1 MKNKIA
7 LPVIFLI
14 VLFSIISCS
23 KDESQEVADTQSSSV
38 LQYTLVETEATPG
51 DIVEIKSE
59 QKIIEEA
66 INITLNNNT
75 VNAYAT
81 SESSYKFIVPVLNSG
96 NYDIKLPNLYKNS
109 ILTLKI
115 NTYTSITKPEEIID
129 GFILKRDKCFE
140 EMKKIGSSQE
150 TLTLIDQIKQEW
162 DFQYSKSSTEDKK
175 LLAYML
181 QKNNIN
187 PEWFNNTKPFP
198 DSYYN
203 KLNNSSTDVGD
214 AIVKDAKEFAI
225 THIICAGS
233 IGATALT
240 GRVFLKLKNPYT
252 ALAFIGSLTT
262 FLVSKEVL
270 IIKGVKIATL
280 KGIAELINDVSTQKT
295 ASLELVNNMEN
306 DISMTMDFRNLNGAE
321 RNIQADITNAFNAE
335 IEMTIEDSKI
345 KNLYENT
352 IKFTEKLKGLYP
364 SYISVIGNKPQRKMN
379 LTVLDKDIIIKGSS
393 DPKINISTT
402 LVGDVRKIK
411 ATSESKDDLNFY
423 LKIGYRRSIDGRE
436 LTKDIPYIFRAIKP
450 IDSLPI
456 YKAAVVG
463 NWTMTWHDPG
473 SQAQNQIDKFTLN
486 ADGTGFRSWTKCSG
500 CAAGENLLPGNP
512 SYRIDWSLGKVSE
525 GVWYLD
531 FKYPD
536 RGWSSSARILL
547 KPNVHVGVP
556 ITTGLYYL
564 GVKD

>member
-1 MKNKIA
+1 M
-7 LPVIFLI
+7 
-14 VLFSIISCS
+14 VLFLLISCS
-23 KDESQEVADTQSSSV
+23 KDENQEVANTPISAVSK
-38 LQYTLVETEATPG
+38 YTLVETEATPG

-59 QKIIEEA
+59 QKIIEQA
-66 INITLNNNT
+66 INLTLNNSS
-75 VNAYAT
+75 VNAYAVGDY
-81 SESSYKFIVPVLNSG
+81 SYKFIVPVINSG
-96 NYDIKLPNLYKNS
+96 NYDIKLPNVDKNS
-109 ILTLKI
+109 ILTIKI
-115 NTYTSITKPEEIID
+115 DTYTSITKPEEIID
-129 GFILKRDKCFE
+129 GFILKRDRCFE

-150 TLTLIDQIKQEW
+150 ILTLIDQIKQEW
-162 DFQYSKSSTEDKK
+162 DFQYSKSSAEDKK

-187 PEWFNNTKPFP
+187 PEWFNSTKPFP
-198 DSYYN
+198 DSYYS
-203 KLNNSSTDVGD
+203 KLNNSTTDIGD
-214 AIVKDAKEFAI
+214 ALVTEAKVFASI
-225 THIICAGS
+225 NVICVSS
-233 IGATALT
+233 IAATVATAGIFAKWT
-240 GRVFLKLKNPYT
+240 NGYT
-252 ALAFIGSLTT
+252 ALAFVASFSTYLITRDLLIKKGL
-262 FLVSKEVL
+262 EV
-270 IIKGVKIATL
+270 ASL
-280 KGIAELINDVSTQKT
+280 KGFAESISDVFTQKT
-295 ASLELVNNMEN
+295 ASLELVNNIEN
-306 DISMTMDFRNLNGAE
+306 DISITMGFRNLNGAD

-335 IEMTIEDSKI
+335 SEMTVEDSKI
-345 KNLYENT
+345 KNLYENA

-393 DPKINISTT
+393 DPKISISTS

-411 ATSESKDDLNFY
+411 ATSESKEDLNFY
-423 LKIGYRRSIDGRE
+423 LKIGYKRTIDGKE
-436 LTKDIPYIFRAIKP
+436 LTKDISYTFKAIKP

-463 NWTMTWHDPG
+463 NWTMTWHDP
-473 SQAQNQIDKFTLN
+473 SSASQNQIDKFALN

-500 CAAGENLLPGNP
+500 CTTGEDLLPENP
-512 SYRIDWSLGKVSE
+512 SYRIDWSIRKVSE

-547 KPNVHVGVP
+547 KPIVHLGVP